1 MHVTVIQNARPAEA
15 TGIVDVQVMGL
26 NGVVSKTRIA
36 PTARGVT
43 VDELLSR
50 KNGFMI
56 AHRGGSDDWPDM
68 SLLAYNESNTRVGV
82 QLLPDLR
89 RRTRGRA
96 QPKPEGRRPFGP
108 RDSRHPVDLG
118 AGAPVQDRGPAVHPA
133 AGPDSR
139 LWLRPRA
146 VRRPDVQRPA
156 SQDLS

>member
-1 MHVTVIQNARPAEA
+1 MTVIQNARPAEA

-68 SLLAYNESNTRVGV
+68 SLLAYNESVNRGIPALEFSFSLTSDGV
-82 QLLPDLR
+82 
-89 RRTRGRA
+89 
-96 QPKPEGRRPFGP
+96 
-108 RDSRHPVDLG
+108 PVG
-118 AGAPVQDRGPAVHPA
+118 AGGRQSGWVRA
-133 AGPDSR
+133 AER
-139 LWLRPRA
+139 
-146 VRRPDVQRPA
+146 
-156 SQDLS
+156 